1 MTLQYCA
8 LMATEGVSVTFSEDA
23 LEEVAAF
30 AEETNRQTEN
40 IGARRLYTIMEK
52 ILSDL
57 SFEAPERTGESVR
70 IDGAWVRDKLADVRE
85 NADLSRFVL

>member
-1 MTLQYCA
+1 ME
-8 LMATEGVSVTFSEDA
+8 TEGVHLEFTEDS
-23 LEEVAAF
+23 LDEVAQF

-57 SFEAPERTGESVR
+57 SFDAPERRGETVTVDR
-70 IDGAWVRDKLADVRE
+70 AWVRDKLDDVRE
-85 NADLSRFVL
+85 NADLSRFIL